1 MFGVNA
7 DKLDLKQ
14 YTRYQVEVVNRFGKL
29 RRERENRRHIIF
41 SLPTD
46 KTFVFDGVQVL
57 FVKGQLPLFKQG
69 DDSKFKL
76 NQVSSKDEKDEN
88 SPEDQDLLDNIARD
102 PNTSRL
108 VTAGDDGREYLAL
121 IRPVDMGDTT
131 KEQLLQ
137 IIMSWT
143 QYSQGRK
150 ENKDVVIYNSSV
162 FSKAQKQPLGRKSVL
177 LTGSFQSFR
186 RVQVGLMLN
195 LDLSFGI
202 STWYGTLVEYVQLLV
217 ERDVNQIGADKGL
230 QTRLNRDLNGT
241 ACTVTYSKHKF
252 RLHGI
257 DFTKTAAKF
266 MINVDGKNMSV
277 AQYLK
282 TKYNVTVKN
291 PNLALAFSEK
301 AGKSPT
307 YIPIEFLT
315 VNQTRYTQDLTSD
328 ERSEMI
334 KLTRAEPADKLK
346 KITDNYK
353 NFSGMPV
360 WKTMQIDMNPT
371 PSNVEAKVLN
381 TNTILWKNGPQHLSD
396 VDEDK
401 GWRMGLM
408 HTTNAKAIPFALICS
423 DSYDPQEDI
432 RPFIEEL
439 SRVGKSMGMHLL
451 LPPKIYRTVPGQQ
464 FDRDTAA
471 AYVHQLKAAVSV
483 DPKIYPFFILVML
496 KDKKGTEIYREV
508 KAAADVDI
516 GVLTKCIV
524 MDTEK
529 KWTDETIMRNLL
541 ASINGK
547 IQGGGVNW
555 AINPAQIDG
564 IFKEE
569 GPKQKICL
577 MGMDVCHGR
586 TAHKDVSRAALCA
599 SLDPLFCKYN
609 TAMSNLNSGQEVLE
623 DEEISF
629 LVKENLRAFQ
639 EENKFLPTRIV
650 FWRDGVGEG
659 MYNLLR
665 AKELVGLEKGIVEA
679 YRLSSTPP
687 PKITYLI
694 IQKRNHLR
702 TFWST
707 PEGVHNPPVGTLVY
721 QSVTDANGLDNFYM
735 YSHRA
740 IQGTARPTHYQV
752 LRNDTKMSV
761 QKIAELS
768 YATAHL
774 HQGCTKS
781 VSVPVPAVRAHKAA
795 LRAHNYFKEHE
806 RQNQRLR
813 NASFML

>member
-1 MFGVNA
+1 M
-7 DKLDLKQ
+7 
-14 YTRYQVEVVNRFGKL
+14 
-29 RRERENRRHIIF
+29 F
-41 SLPTD
+41 SLPTE
-46 KTFVFDGVQVL
+46 KSFVFDGVQVL
-57 FVKGQLPLFKQG
+57 FVKGELDVFKHG

-76 NQVSSKDEKDEN
+76 NHVSSKDEKDEN

-102 PNTSRL
+102 PTTSRL
-108 VTAGDDGREYLAL
+108 VTGGDDGREYLAL
-121 IRPVDMGDTT
+121 IRPVEMGDTT

-143 QYSQGRK
+143 QYSQGRR
-150 ENKDVVIYNSSV
+150 ENRDVVIYNSSV
-162 FSKAQKQPLGRKSVL
+162 FSKAQKQSLGRKSVL

-202 STWYGTLVEYVQLLV
+202 STWYGTLLEYVNLLV
-217 ERDVNQIGADKGL
+217 DREVGQIGADKGL

-241 ACTVTYSKHKF
+241 ACTVTYSRHKF

-266 MINVDGKNMSV
+266 MIDVDGKKMSV

-282 TKYNVTVKN
+282 TKYNVTVRN
-291 PNLALAFSEK
+291 PTLALAYSEK

-307 YIPIEFLT
+307 YIPIEFLI
-315 VNQTRYTQDLTSD
+315 VNQTRYTQDLTTD
-328 ERSEMI
+328 ERTEMI
-334 KLTRAEPADKLK
+334 RLTRAEPADKLK

-353 NFSGMPV
+353 NFSSMPV
-360 WKTMQIDMNPT
+360 WKTMQIDMTAT

-381 TNTILWKNGPQHLSD
+381 TNTIMWKKEVQPLTD
-396 VDEDK
+396 MDEDK
-401 GWRMGLM
+401 GWRMGQM
-408 HTTNAKAIPFALICS
+408 HTTNSKPIPFAVVCS
-423 DSYDPQEDI
+423 ETYDINADLK
-432 RPFIEEL
+432 PFIEKL
-439 SRVGKSMGMHLL
+439 DRVGRTMGMPLA
-451 LPPKIYRTVPGQQ
+451 LPPKIYKTVAGPP
-464 FDRDTAA
+464 DTAVKFSSDSA
-471 AYVHQLKAAVSV
+471 AANVYQLKAAVSV
-483 DPKIYPFFILVML
+483 SLQPLFVLVML

-524 MDTEK
+524 MDNEK

-547 IQGGGVNW
+547 VPGGGVNW
-555 AINPAQIDG
+555 AISPAQIDT

-569 GPKQKICL
+569 TPKQRICL

-609 TAMSNLNSGQEVLE
+609 TAMSNLDSGREVLE
-623 DEEISF
+623 DEEISY
-629 LVKENLRAFQ
+629 LVKENLKAYY
-639 EENKFLPTRIV
+639 EANNYLPTRIV

-679 YRLSSTPP
+679 YRLSSTP

-761 QKIAELS
+761 QKMAELS
-768 YATAHL
+768 YAIAHL

-795 LRAHNYFKEHE
+795 LRAHNYFKDHE
-806 RQNQRLR
+806 RQNPKLR